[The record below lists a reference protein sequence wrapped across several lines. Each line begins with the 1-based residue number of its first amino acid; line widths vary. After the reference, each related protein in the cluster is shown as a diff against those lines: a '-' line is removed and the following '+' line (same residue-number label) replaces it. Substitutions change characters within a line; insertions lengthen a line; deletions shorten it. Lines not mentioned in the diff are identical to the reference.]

1 MLYWLDFISMK
12 EQFLQKVTLEC
23 PSKPLLIQMILVLN
37 TSSDLFT
44 SCWKIFMIINS
55 PLSQV

>member
-1 MLYWLDFISMK
+1 MK

-37 TSSDLFT
+37 TSQIYL
-44 SCWKIFMIINS
+44 
-55 PLSQV
+55 QVAGKFS